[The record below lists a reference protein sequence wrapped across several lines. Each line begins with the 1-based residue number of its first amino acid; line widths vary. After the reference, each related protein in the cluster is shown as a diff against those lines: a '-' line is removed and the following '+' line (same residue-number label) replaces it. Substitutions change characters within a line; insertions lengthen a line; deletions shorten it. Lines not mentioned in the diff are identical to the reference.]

1 MLAPAGEP
9 WLVLYNTIFFSTH
22 ISNSC
27 RRVEMGRTHEG
38 GRMPDLIGRRGGKDA
53 YEWSRE
59 TTLWILVPILVPYWL
74 NFEPLV
80 GLHPTSLFKYKYII
94 LFKLS

>member
-9 WLVLYNTIFFSTH
+9 WLVLYNTIFFYTH

-27 RRVEMGRTHEG
+27 RRVEMGRTREG

-53 YEWSRE
+53 
-59 TTLWILVPILVPYWL
+59 
-74 NFEPLV
+74 
-80 GLHPTSLFKYKYII
+80 
-94 LFKLS
+94 